1 MIIEIIVWI
10 PELGAIFQKNTL
22 LDEVNLF
29 GCTGVL
35 FQNYLTFS
43 ETDVSNKLPVSSN
56 LKKLKSNFSD
66 KELFNLALTHKSASK
81 KNNERLEFLGD
92 AIINFYVT
100 QKLYENYAD
109 IQEGKLTRLRASLVS
124 REFLNDLGLAI
135 GLSKA
140 VKLGKGESTENNSIV
155 GNAFEAVV
163 GAIFL
168 DTGLEDTK
176 QFLDTLYSEEFS
188 KLKPLEDWKDSKSQ
202 LQEILQKQGLA
213 LPKYKVVD
221 RGPKYNEDRFEIN
234 CTSPDLNISATGKGK
249 SRKIAEQE
257 AAKLLLEEHFHN
269 EE

>member
-1 MIIEIIVWI
+1 M
-10 PELGAIFQKNTL
+10 
-22 LDEVNLF
+22 
-29 GCTGVL
+29 
-35 FQNYLTFS
+35 
-43 ETDVSNKLPVSSN
+43 SSN

-92 AIINFYVT
+92 AIINFYVS
-100 QKLYENYAD
+100 QKLYENYTD

-168 DTGLEDTK
+168 DTGLEDTN
-176 QFLDTLYSEEFS
+176 QFLDTLYSKEFS
-188 KLKPLEDWKDSKSQ
+188 KLKPLEDRKDAKSQ
-202 LQEILQKQGLA
+202 LQEILQKQGLT

-249 SRKIAEQE
+249 NRKIAEQE

-269 EE
+269 EK